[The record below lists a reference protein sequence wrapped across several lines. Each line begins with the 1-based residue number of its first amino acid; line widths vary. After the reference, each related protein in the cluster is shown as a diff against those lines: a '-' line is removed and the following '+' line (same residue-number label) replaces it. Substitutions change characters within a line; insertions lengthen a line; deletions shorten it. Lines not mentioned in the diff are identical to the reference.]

1 MASRTLSFRID
12 QTLSARLDDAA
23 KALRQSRNS
32 VILRAL
38 EEYLDRVSLDNL
50 AEEARRQ
57 SLLAAASEGEDAA
70 LWSGIADTRGWR

>member
-1 MASRTLSFRID
+1 MPSQTSSFRID
-12 QTLSARLDDAA
+12 QTLSARLDGAA
-23 KALRQSRNS
+23 RALGKNRNW
-32 VILRAL
+32 VIIHAL
-38 EEYLDRVSLDNL
+38 EEYLDRVSLENL

>member
-12 QTLSARLDDAA
+12 ETLSGRLDDVA
-23 KALRQSRNS
+23 KALGQSRNC
-32 VILRAL
+32 VIMRAL

-50 AEEARRQ
+50 TRRQ